1 MQTVVPWNA
10 TDEHMQSRYPD
21 GLAIYR
27 TAYAAM
33 RNPLQSSV
41 RLARPVT
48 FLWIPAVTA
57 AVAMLPTTASAH
69 VKWFEPY
76 DVSAPP
82 ASVAAVMTR
91 PFVLALV
98 GFTVLLVASFVLDRL
113 AADKVRFLTAPIGRE
128 YLQENLLRAGTGAF
142 FMALFAGGGVIL
154 TPELHTDAT
163 WPAWLQ
169 LGIAV
174 SMLSSRTCLLGAV
187 GIVVLYELG
196 VEQYGVFHLFDYPMF
211 LGLAAYLGLT
221 SFASERLRAHRMLVL
236 HVSICIA
243 LMWGAVEKWSYPQWT
258 FPLLAE
264 RPYLAFGLTPEHFMV
279 FAGFVEFTFAFYI
292 LTGLG
297 LLRLAILG
305 LGTIFTAAILDFGK
319 IDAIGHMP
327 ILVSMAA
334 MFLHGPTALQRWLHA
349 GSDSTLRRSRTFG
362 VAFATT
368 VFAFLAIYSG
378 LQSAEYGPQHRPDAA
393 VSASHHLAEAPTM
406 RRHTGG

>member
-1 MQTVVPWNA
+1 MQIVVPWHGE
-10 TDEHMQSRYPD
+10 DEHMLRRHLSGPIGREC
-21 GLAIYR
+21 G
-27 TAYAAM
+27 YAVVHPPP
-33 RNPLQSSV
+33 RRSV
-41 RLARPVT
+41 KLTPPVT
-48 FLWIPAVTA
+48 FLWIPAATA
-57 AVAMLPTTASAH
+57 AVAMLPTTAWAH

-82 ASVAAVMTR
+82 ASVAAVMTQA
-91 PFVLALV
+91 FVLALV

-113 AADKVRFLTAPIGRE
+113 AADKVPFLTAPIGRPALE
-128 YLQENLLRAGTGAF
+128 ENLLRAGTGAF

-154 TPELHTDAT
+154 TPELHTDTT
-163 WPAWLQ
+163 WSAWLQ

-187 GIVVLYELG
+187 GIVVLYGLG
-196 VEQYGVFHLFDYPMF
+196 VEQYGVFHLSDYPMF

-236 HVSICIA
+236 HVSICLA

-305 LGTIFTAAILDFGK
+305 LGTIFAAAVLDFGK

-334 MFLHGPTALQRWLHA
+334 MFLHGPTALQLWLHA
-349 GSDSTLRRSRTFG
+349 GSDSTQHRSRTFG
-362 VAFATT
+362 IAFATT

-378 LQSAEYGPQHRPDAA
+378 LQSAEYGPPHRAD
-393 VSASHHLAEAPTM
+393 VVNASHRLAEDGS
-406 RRHTGG
+406 RNRNQHVS